1 MFLFLSS
8 LSFAKTTEVDF
19 DAVEITANRATPSIS
34 LIRETARSLC
44 PDEDN
49 TSLAWQEC
57 VANLSYEE
65 ISTVCSSLGEKTPKI
80 VNDLLLASTPSEV
93 YQNHSDG
100 QVLRWKGCLYNSKTG
115 SRVEDYVWIYAKNS
129 WIMTDG
135 KAQLRGSDRKTS
147 FTVFDKIE
155 AHSNRTSHEG
165 EFNCPNGLPFEKC
178 THDKRA
184 WFDIIGTFAYLLA
197 PSATTAGRYTGVIA
211 KNNQNEINKVI
222 ESNNLTPLYCD
233 GISDNKNCD
242 HLPGMIVTAVTPWMM
257 VVKTIMPD
265 KFGYQV
271 SGIFFQSVTGYDYT
285 ADGE

>member
-1 MFLFLSS
+1 MFLLLSS

-19 DAVEITANRATPSIS
+19 DEVEITANRATPSIS
-34 LIRETARSLC
+34 LIRETVHSLC

-65 ISTVCSSLGEKTPKI
+65 ISTVCSSLGERTPKI
-80 VNDLLLASTPSEV
+80 VNDLLLVSTPAEV

-100 QVLRWKGCLYNSKTG
+100 QVLQWQGCLYNSKTG
-115 SRVEDYVWIYAKNS
+115 SRVEDYVWIYAKNN

-135 KAQLRGSDRKTS
+135 ETKLAPATKKTS
-147 FTVFDKIE
+147 LTVFDKIE
-155 AHSNRTSHEG
+155 VSLDTAAAG
-165 EFNCPNGLPFEKC
+165 G
-178 THDKRA
+178 
-184 WFDIIGTFAYLLA
+184 WFDVVGTFAYLLA
-197 PSATTAGRYTGVIA
+197 PSATTVGRYTGVLA
-211 KNNQNEINKVI
+211 KNNQNEINKTI
-222 ESNNLTPLYCD
+222 TLNGLTPLYCD
-233 GISDNKNCD
+233 EISDEKNCD
-242 HLPGMIVTAVTPWMM
+242 HLPNMIVTAVTPWMM

-285 ADGE
+285 AGGE

>member
-1 MFLFLSS
+1 MFLLLSS

-19 DAVEITANRATPSIS
+19 DEVEITANRATPSIS
-34 LIRETARSLC
+34 LIRETVRSLC

-57 VANLSYEE
+57 VANLSYKE
-65 ISTVCSSLGEKTPKI
+65 ISTVCSSLGEKTPKV
-80 VNDLLLASTPSEV
+80 VNDLLLSSTPAEV

-100 QVLRWKGCLYNSKTG
+100 QVLQWQGCLYNSKTG
-115 SRVEDYVWIYAKNS
+115 SRVEDYVWIYAKNN

-135 KAQLRGSDRKTS
+135 KTKLAPIAGPNWISL
-147 FTVFDKIE
+147 TVFDKME
-155 AHSNRTSHEG
+155 VSSNTTTIG
-165 EFNCPNGLPFEKC
+165 
-178 THDKRA
+178 D
-184 WFDIIGTFAYLLA
+184 WFDVVGTFAYLLV
-197 PSATTAGRYTGVIA
+197 PSVTTVGRYTGVLA
-211 KNNQNEINKVI
+211 KNNQNAINHTI
-222 ESNNLTPLYCD
+222 TLNGLTPPYCD
-233 GISDNKNCD
+233 EISDKKNCN
-242 HLPGMIVTAVTPWMM
+242 HLPNMIVTAVTPWMM

>member
-1 MFLFLSS
+1 MLLLLSS
-8 LSFAKTTEVDF
+8 LSLAKTTEVDF
-19 DAVEITANRATPSIS
+19 DEVEITANRATPSLS
-34 LIRETARSLC
+34 LIRETVRSLC

-80 VNDLLLASTPSEV
+80 VNDLLLSSVPAEV

-100 QVLRWKGCLYNSKTG
+100 QVLQWQGCLYNSKTG
-115 SRVEDYVWIYAKNS
+115 PRVEDYVWIYAKNN

-135 KAQLRGSDRKTS
+135 KTKLAPATKRTS
-147 FTVFDKIE
+147 LTVFDKIE
-155 AHSNRTSHEG
+155 VYSDTTDTG
-165 EFNCPNGLPFEKC
+165 G
-178 THDKRA
+178 
-184 WFDIIGTFAYLLA
+184 WFDVVGTFAYLLA
-197 PSATTAGRYTGVIA
+197 PSATTVGRYTGVIA

-222 ESNNLTPLYCD
+222 ESNNLTALYCD
-233 GISDNKNCD
+233 GISDEKNCD
-242 HLPGMIVTAVTPWMM
+242 HLPNMIVTAVTPWMM

-271 SGIFFQSVTGYDYT
+271 SGIFFQSVTGYDYI